1 MSTRRGDVYILRVEN
16 ARDRMAA
23 AWRRACDYLELG
35 LPVRVEL
42 GEFRS
47 TRSLEQ
53 NAKFHAMC
61 GDLAKQLKW
70 AGKTRDVEAWKRL
83 LVDSWAR
90 TEKRNQCEIV
100 PSLDGESVVALG
112 IQTRSMRVAEMAELI
127 TFAQWYG
134 DEHGVRWSDPTQPPV
149 DDNEAGEST

>member
-42 GEFRS
+42 GEFKS

-61 GDLAKQLKW
+61 GDIAKQLDW
-70 AGKTRDVEAWKRL
+70 AGKKRDIEAWKRL
-83 LVDSWAR
+83 LVDAWAR
-90 TEKRNQCEIV
+90 TEKKNQCEIV
-100 PSLDGESVVALG
+100 PSLDNESVVALG
-112 IQTRSMRVAEMAELI
+112 IQTRSMRVSEMAELI
-127 TFAQWYG
+127 TFVQWYG
-134 DEHGVRWSDPTQPPV
+134 DEHGVRWGDPTLAP
-149 DDNEAGEST
+149 DDESESSEAA